1 MAIDQKTLAV
11 LKEKLVQEQA
21 RLREELGRIAKPIKN
36 TDNFDTKF
44 DEIGTGEDENASEI
58 EEYTDNLAVET
69 NLENQLKD
77 IDEALKKIEGDAYG
91 KCEVC
96 GNDISIE
103 RLMAYPSAKKCT
115 SC

>member
-1 MAIDQKTLAV
+1 MAIDKKTLSV
-11 LKEKLVQEQA
+11 LKEKLVQEQT

-36 TDNFDTKF
+36 TDDFDTKF
-44 DEIGTGEDENASEI
+44 NEIGTGEDENASEI
-58 EEYTDNLAVET
+58 EEYADNLALET

-77 IDEALKKIEGDAYG
+77 IDGALEKIAKDEYG

-96 GNDISIE
+96 GKDISLE

-115 SC
+115 NC